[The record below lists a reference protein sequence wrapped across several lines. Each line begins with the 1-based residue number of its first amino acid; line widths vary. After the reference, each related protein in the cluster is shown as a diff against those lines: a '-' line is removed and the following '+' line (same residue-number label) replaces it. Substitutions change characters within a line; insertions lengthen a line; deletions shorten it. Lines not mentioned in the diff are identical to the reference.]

1 MKQRLFFFAALC
13 AAALVSCTPKEIV
26 VDTPEEN
33 APAVENLIPITIT
46 ASLDGVKS
54 DMDGAAW
61 TWKSGD
67 RLAVYDGTAKRE
79 FTLDPSADGQS
90 VAIFSG
96 SVSSTEGLKAVFP
109 FEAAGAEFGTPAI
122 PSDQSIPSG
131 ATIAPDAMIA
141 VANTAEK
148 VSDSEFNFYFTSGI
162 SLLRLTPPAGATKVI
177 IHTAAKGET
186 LAGDS
191 PSVTINLADADGS
204 KQFWA
209 AVQPAKYT
217 GIRIFTLKSDSKYYL
232 LKTDAEIDLSTPG
245 KGKKLG
251 SLAAGTEVSV
261 IEDGA
266 GLVDYLDYSN
276 LDGYICADLDLS
288 SVQLSKRAKFVKT
301 LDGQYHIIG
310 KWTSNGQQAMVRSLE
325 GKMMN
330 FTIAETCSFS
340 ISDKY
345 SCFVCDSVKSK
356 GVLSGIINKATAA
369 KRTSDLTGL
378 HFGYLSRVSYG
389 LIENCENYGDLDVE
403 VSSST
408 GNIWAGGLTA
418 FFNCG
423 AKDGIVSCSN
433 AGNFSIKIGGAPKHI
448 YLGGI
453 TGGTTGTAYAS
464 RGNRGTVKKCSNS
477 GNLYYEIGTNA
488 NGTFSNIGGVAG
500 FLMGHINECSNSG
513 SVTYVGPFGDVNSTR
528 PAIAGVAG
536 CVFYTAEDCNNTGPV
551 SITGTF
557 AAAGD
562 LTTSGSGIH
571 TNPSFG
577 GVLGQA
583 GGNTYADADTDKCKI
598 SNCVNQSTGVL
609 TINTSMNNT
618 NGTNNFVGGVVGFTC
633 APVTGCH
640 NYADISLRTQSSV
653 AYLGGV
659 IGKLFN
665 SAEDCSNSGKLDMDL
680 IITAA
685 DGKRSY
691 NSFVGGVIGDQN
703 QANMSL
709 KNLNNTGNVEIHNGY
724 LRSSLSYAGGVIGRA
739 NATCSEVSDCH
750 NSGNITW
757 PVVMASRTGGVAGML
772 NSKII
777 TNCSNTGNVSSEMN
791 YSQASAGGFSGFVT
805 YSGVKMSKCS
815 TKGTV
820 TASGNS
826 GGAALLVGGIG
837 NTNQT
842 WNDCSAEGSLN
853 VSGGISGGYMLGYTV
868 NITSGSSYVTNAGMT
883 TPLVIKSGSS
893 LNGVAVS
900 DSDIPDKLCGFKA
913 TDYTLNWGV
922 QIQ

>member
-1 MKQRLFFFAALC
+1 MKKVLLFAAMC
-13 AAALVSCTPKEIV
+13 AAVMVSCTPKELV
-26 VDTPEEN
+26 VDTPQQGDVEET
-33 APAVENLIPITIT
+33 LIPITIT
-46 ASLDGVKS
+46 ASLEGAKA
-54 DMDGAAW
+54 DMVGTAW
-61 TWKSGD
+61 TWKAGD
-67 RLAVYDGTAKRE
+67 KLAVYDGSDVRE
-79 FTLDPSADGQS
+79 FILDSSADGQS
-90 VAIFSG
+90 VAKFTG

-109 FEAAGAEFGTPAI
+109 FEAAGAEFGTPEI
-122 PSDQSIPSG
+122 PSNQTVASGSTVDPS
-131 ATIAPDAMIA
+131 AMIA
-141 VANTAEK
+141 IADQAEK
-148 VSDSEFNFYFTSGI
+148 VSDNEFNFYFTSGV
-162 SLLRLTPPAGATKVI
+162 SLLRFTSPQGVNKVI
-177 IHTAAKGET
+177 LHTLGKEETIAGESR
-186 LAGDS
+186 AVVVNVPENG
-191 PSVTINLADADGS
+191 G
-204 KQFWA
+204 QFWA
-209 AVQPAKYT
+209 AVKPATYK
-217 GIRIFTLKSDSKYYL
+217 GIRVFTRSEAADMMLS
-232 LKTDAEIDLSTPG
+232 TDADIDLSSPG
-245 KGKKLG
+245 KAKNLGDLTGK
-251 SLAAGTEVSV
+251 GTQVAV
-261 IEDGA
+261 IENGDELA
-266 GLVDYLDYSN
+266 GYLASSN

-310 KWTSNGQQAMVRSLE
+310 RWTSNGQQAMVRSLE

-345 SCFVCDSVKSK
+345 SCFVCDSVQKA

-369 KRTSDLTGL
+369 KRTTDLTGL

-389 LIENCENYGDLDVE
+389 LIEYCENYGNLDVE

-418 FFNCG
+418 FFNSG
-423 AKDGIVSCSN
+423 ANKGIVSCSN
-433 AGNFSIKIGGAPKHI
+433 AGNLSIKIDGAPKHI

-453 TGGTTGTAYAS
+453 TGGTTGAAYA
-464 RGNRGTVKKCSNS
+464 NRVNKGTVERCSNS
-477 GNLYYEIGTNA
+477 GNLYYKIGTNA

-500 FLMGHINECSNSG
+500 FLIGHIKECSNSG
-513 SVTYVGPFGDVNSTR
+513 SVSYVGPFGDVNSTR

-536 CVFYTAEDCNNTGPV
+536 CVFYTAEDCVNSGPV
-551 SITGTF
+551 NITGTF
-557 AAAGD
+557 AAASK
-562 LTTSGSGIH
+562 LESGTGIH

-583 GGNTYADADTDKCKI
+583 GGNTYEDADTDKCKI
-598 SNCVNQSTGVL
+598 SNCVNQKAGVL
-609 TINTSMNNT
+609 TINTSMNNG

-665 SAEDCSNSGKLDMDL
+665 SAEDCSNSGKLDLDL
-680 IITAA
+680 IITAE

-709 KNLNNTGNVEIHNGY
+709 KKLSNAGNVEIHNGY
-724 LRSSLSYAGGVIGRA
+724 LRTSLSYAGGVIGRA

-772 NSKII
+772 NSKKI
-777 TNCSNTGNVSSEMN
+777 TNCSNTGNVSSMMN

-820 TASGNS
+820 TASGDS

-842 WNDCSAEGSLN
+842 WNDCSAEGALN
-853 VSGGISGGYMLGYTV
+853 VSGGIYRGYMLGYTV
-868 NITSGSSYVTNAGMT
+868 NITSGSSYVTNAGTT

-893 LNGVAVS
+893 INGVAVR

-913 TDYTLNWGV
+913 DAYTLNWNV